1 MEKAKKIK
9 IAIISAVV
17 AVVLIAG
24 GLLTY
29 FLIPKKDDRKLKELL
44 GNVSGQIFASY
55 DDLAKSYNGEDT
67 AQTVAFKGTNSKANM
82 MPLASPAAD
91 GNESDDL
98 WNTTEGAETF
108 QSYLDNIN
116 NVMAH
121 YAISEYLVE
130 NSEKLNFNKTYH
142 FQSSTV
148 EYYATAEYTDKYF
161 SFTLHNDNEDICVK
175 VNIDDKG
182 NKGKSIEFYKES
194 KTTDGKYYY
203 QYSTLNFENNTYEEI
218 SLLSKNKYNGELNN
232 QWIDDNVEEHKEHKM
247 NHKDKD
253 SYNGKNHKRN
263 DKGANHHNDPKTQG
277 MKDKV
282 SQHKDKLFGN
292 FEDKK
297 HDKKNSKEFPNP
309 QGLQDYAFNKYVA
322 TLMTDMEGK
331 DILYITR
338 KSNMIDKAEDL
349 FTTYN
354 FSGQTYSWEYKSEY
368 EVVYQIFFNK
378 VINKNARSVNIDDF
392 KDSQSGKI
400 EFMVKKNGEYFIF
413 NKFTI
418 ITGGSDGYI
427 GYEDYMNF
435 VDVEVSNNENTTI
448 ANLTIPS
455 SIELIKLGY
464 NVSNES
470 FSGVG
475 LNKSILSSESEILSL
490 DVELDLLSRTIEFTE
505 KNNYKIYVYYSY
517 NGKLMCE
524 TITIPSL

>member
-29 FLIPKKDDRKLKELL
+29 FLIPKKDDSKLKELL

-55 DDLAKSYNGEDT
+55 DDLAKSYNGEAT
-67 AQTVAFKGTNSKANM
+67 AQTVAFKGTNSKASIM
-82 MPLASPAAD
+82 LLASPVAD

-130 NSEKLNFNKTYH
+130 NSEKLDFDKTYH

-175 VNIDDKG
+175 VNIADKG

-297 HDKKNSKEFPNP
+297 HDKNNTKEFPNP

-354 FSGQTYSWEYKSEY
+354 FSGQTYSWEYKPEY

-378 VINKNARSVNIDDF
+378 VINKNARSVNTDDF
-392 KDSQSGKI
+392 KDSQSGKT

-418 ITGGSDGYI
+418 YTDSSETI
-427 GYEDYMNF
+427 E
-435 VDVEVSNNENTTI
+435 NENIKRIGCSISQQESKTI
-448 ANLTIPS
+448 VNLTIPS

-470 FSGVG
+470 FNSVQQSVS
-475 LNKSILSSESEILSL
+475 KLSNESEILSL
-490 DVELDLLSRTIEFTE
+490 DIELDLLFRTIEFTE

>member
-29 FLIPKKDDRKLKELL
+29 FLMQKKDDSKLKELL

-55 DDLAKSYNGEDT
+55 NDLAKSYNGEST
-67 AQTVAFKGTNSKANM
+67 AQTIAFTGTNSIVSVM
-82 MPLASPAAD
+82 LQASPVAD

-130 NSEKLNFNKTYH
+130 NSEQLDFDKAYH

-175 VNIDDKG
+175 VNISDKG

-203 QYSTLNFENNTYEEI
+203 QYSILNFENNTYEEI

-232 QWIDDNVEEHKEHKM
+232 QWIDDNVEKNEQHSI
-247 NHKDKD
+247 NHKDIH
-253 SYNGKNHKRN
+253 SYQGSKHERNGNS
-263 DKGANHHNDPKTQG
+263 ANHHNDHKTQG
-277 MKDKV
+277 MKDKI
-282 SQHKDKLFGN
+282 SQYKDKLFGN
-292 FEDKK
+292 FN
-297 HDKKNSKEFPNP
+297 NSKIDINNTTEFPNP

-322 TLMTDMEGK
+322 TLMLDEDGNK
-331 DILYITR
+331 VLHITR
-338 KSNMIDKAEDL
+338 KCRVIDNKDDL
-349 FTTYN
+349 FSS
-354 FSGQTYSWEYKSEY
+354 FISGAEFYSWQFKPGY
-368 EVVYQIFFNK
+368 EVVSQMFNNK
-378 VINKNARSVNIDDF
+378 LLNKNTRIISFADF
-392 KDSQSGKI
+392 GSPQDKKM
-400 EFMVKKNGEYFIF
+400 EFVCKKNGEYYKYSISS
-413 NKFTI
+413 I
-418 ITGGSDGYI
+418 SMSHGGGDNNPDLYPLVQVAI
-427 GYEDYMNF
+427 
-435 VDVEVSNNENTTI
+435 SNIANVTTV
-448 ANLTIPS
+448 NLTIPT

-464 NVSNES
+464 NVSIES
-470 FSGVG
+470 FNGMTQRSV
-475 LNKSILSSESEILSL
+475 SRLSNESEILSL
-490 DVELDLLSRTIEFTE
+490 DVEIDLLSRTIEFTE

-517 NGKLMCE
+517 NGKLICE

>member
-1 MEKAKKIK
+1 MKKAKKIK
-9 IAIISAVV
+9 IAIISAVI
-17 AVVLIAG
+17 AVVLIAS

-29 FLIPKKDDRKLKELL
+29 FLIFKTENDSKLKELL
-44 GNVSGQIFASY
+44 RNVSGQIFASY
-55 DDLAKSYNGEDT
+55 DDLAKSYNDEST
-67 AQTVAFKGTNSKANM
+67 AQTIALKGTNSKTTVLL
-82 MPLASPAAD
+82 LASPVAAE
-91 GNESDDL
+91 NDDL
-98 WNTTEGAETF
+98 WNTTEGTETF

-130 NSEKLNFNKTYH
+130 NSEKLDFNKTYH

-161 SFTLHNDNEDICVK
+161 SFTLHNDNEDICIK
-175 VNIDDKG
+175 INIADKG
-182 NKGKSIEFYKES
+182 NKGKAIEFYKES
-194 KTTDGKYYY
+194 KTSDSKYYY

-218 SLLSKNKYNGELNN
+218 TLLSKNKYNGNLNN
-232 QWIDDNVEEHKEHKM
+232 EWIDDNIEEHKEHKM

-263 DKGANHHNDPKTQG
+263 DKSANHHNDPKTQG

-282 SQHKDKLFGN
+282 SQHKDKLFGT
-292 FEDKK
+292 FESKNPDK
-297 HDKKNSKEFPNP
+297 NNTKEFPNP
-309 QGLQDYAFNKYVA
+309 QGLQNYAFNKYVA
-322 TLMTDMEGK
+322 TLMTDMDGK
-331 DILYITR
+331 EFLYITR

-354 FSGQTYSWEYKSEY
+354 FSGQTYSWEYKPEY

-378 VINKNARSVNIDDF
+378 VINKNTRSINTDDF

-413 NKFTI
+413 NRFSISFDSSETI
-418 ITGGSDGYI
+418 
-427 GYEDYMNF
+427 E
-435 VDVEVSNNENTTI
+435 NENINLISFSISQQESKTI
-448 ANLTIPS
+448 VSLTIQS

-464 NVSNES
+464 NVSNKS

-475 LNKSILSSESEILSL
+475 QNKSILSGESEILSL
-490 DVELDLLSRTIEFTE
+490 DVELNLSSRTIEFTE
-505 KNNYKIYVYYSY
+505 KNNYKVYIYYYY
-517 NGKLMCE
+517 NSKLMCE
-524 TITIPSL
+524 SITIPNL